1 MKERVKQ
8 IITLCLFLAI
18 IFTMAIMS
26 VLNLTNK
33 YKSSGTPEFT
43 ITGFENDFKTNLF
56 LRQEIIEG
64 QGLTQ
69 KWIGNNAVEDPETG
83 KIIRNKWGQLTSLPG
98 DKDFSGYAEN
108 LSKITDACKA
118 EGITQIYVQAPFKI
132 LPSYAKEQLPAGF
145 TTKANSNADM
155 FISQMKNMNV
165 DVYDLRAVL
174 ENNTEIPLNELF
186 YKTDHHW
193 TVPTAFYAAGEFA
206 KYLSENFNYCSDKEI
221 ELLTDKSNF
230 DFATMDNCYLGSW
243 GRRTGVLYAGVEDF
257 TYITPAFDT
266 DYSIKRVAG
275 DAVYE
280 NRGSFYDMVMSPKR
294 VEKDKFGPSEEE
306 LAAGFGDNGIYT
318 DLYSV
323 YMDGF
328 VAEMQMVN
336 HNSQNDK
343 KILIFQDSFG
353 FPFSPFM
360 SLTAKETRVID
371 LRNWHGDIASYISE
385 YEPHFVITLYNPDQ

>member
-1 MKERVKQ
+1 MKEKIKQ
-8 IITLCLFLAI
+8 IITIVFFLAI
-18 IFTMAIMS
+18 IFVMAVMS
-26 VLNLTNK
+26 VLNLADK
-33 YKSSGTPEFT
+33 YKTSGTPGFT
-43 ITGFENDFKTNLF
+43 INGFENDFKTNMF

-83 KIIRNKWGQLTSLPG
+83 KIIRNNWGQLTSLPG
-98 DKDFSGYAEN
+98 DKDFSEYTNN
-108 LSKITDACKA
+108 LRKITDACMAKD
-118 EGITQIYVQAPFKI
+118 ITQIYVQAPFKI
-132 LPSYAKEQLPAGF
+132 LPAYAKKQLPTGF

-155 FISQMKNMNV
+155 FISQMKDMNV
-165 DVYDLRAVL
+165 YVYDLRTVL
-174 ENNTEIPLNELF
+174 ENNTEIPADELF

-193 TVPTAFYAAGEFA
+193 TVPTAFYAAGEFV
-206 KYLSENFNYCSDKEI
+206 KCLSENFDYCSEEDIK
-221 ELLTDKSNF
+221 LLTDKNNF
-230 DFATMDNCYLGSW
+230 NFITMENCYLGSW

-257 TYITPAFDT
+257 TYITPIFDT

-275 DAVYE
+275 EAVYE

-294 VEKDKFGPSEEE
+294 VEKQKFGPSEEE

-328 VAEMQMVN
+328 VAEMHMIN
-336 HNSQNDK
+336 HNSKNDK
-343 KILIFQDSFG
+343 KVLIFQDSFG

-371 LRNWHGDIASYISE
+371 LRNWSGDIESYISE